1 MGKAGPA
8 QTIISVLGRMFRL
21 LCCAAIIVG
30 TMMAAAGDLNAESAL
45 APPRAYEIS
54 AQPLDTALNA
64 YIRAS
69 GVQVLYETAL
79 TTGRRSMAVKGNFTP
94 DVALNVLLSGT
105 GLRARRTDIDAFV
118 ITAPPSGQTGS
129 SVEAVRPDGQFMAA
143 LQVGVLDAL
152 CRTSRTR
159 PGEYKVA
166 IELWIAST
174 GVVQRSALVG
184 STGEA
189 DRDDA
194 ILSALR
200 GVSIRVPPP
209 STLPQPLILSIG
221 QRAPKETG
229 DCAG

>member
-1 MGKAGPA
+1 MSKAGPA
-8 QTIISVLGRMFRL
+8 QTIVSALGRMFRL
-21 LCCAAIIVG
+21 FCCAAIVVG
-30 TMMAAAGDLNAESAL
+30 TMAAVSELNAESAL
-45 APPRAYEIS
+45 AASRDYEIS
-54 AQPLDTALNA
+54 AQPLDAALHA

-79 TTGRRSMAVKGNFTP
+79 TTGRQSMVVKGNFTP

-105 GLRARRTDIDAFV
+105 GLRARRTDIDAFI
-118 ITAPPSGQTGS
+118 ITAAPSEQTGS
-129 SVEAVRPDGQFMAA
+129 SVVAVRPDGQFMTA

-200 GVSIRVPPP
+200 GVSIRVQPPAA
-209 STLPQPLILSIG
+209 LPQPLILSIG
-221 QRAPKETG
+221 QRTPKETG